1 MVPDDGHIA
10 AASANAPSSR
20 SAAVPSAVVI
30 PFTPV
35 PPPGVDNAA
44 TVMPLAA
51 AVAPIAVAPSSRA
64 VDVPSAVLM
73 PSTPVAV
80 DNAAKVLSLAQV
92 DPINALPSAA
102 ASSSWAEA
110 APDNETDDDNFL
122 SPLPSTSNATSGE
135 YLKEDTSNATSG
147 EYLKEDTS
155 TSRGDDRSSS
165 ESSSDSELPDDV
177 FEDNFTSRGADR
189 SSSESSPGSE
199 LVDDVFEDTSR
210 SYTATQVPLSLTK
223 YLTDLTSVVANYGL
237 FS

>member
-1 MVPDDGHIA
+1 MVPDDGHSA
-10 AASANAPSSR
+10 SASANAPSSR
-20 SAAVPSAVVI
+20 AVVVPSAVVL
-30 PFTPV
+30 
-35 PPPGVDNAA
+35 
-44 TVMPLAA
+44 PLAA
-51 AVAPIAVAPSSRA
+51 AVAPIAVAPSSLA

-73 PSTPVAV
+73 PSPPVPTPVAV
-80 DNAAKVLSLAQV
+80 DNAAKVLSLAQA
-92 DPINALPSAA
+92 DPNNALPSA
-102 ASSSWAEA
+102 A
-110 APDNETDDDNFL
+110 APDNETDDDDFV

>member
-1 MVPDDGHIA
+1 MVPDDGHSA
-10 AASANAPSSR
+10 SASANAPSSR
-20 SAAVPSAVVI
+20 AVVVPSAVVL
-30 PFTPV
+30 
-35 PPPGVDNAA
+35 
-44 TVMPLAA
+44 PLAA
-51 AVAPIAVAPSSRA
+51 AVAPIAVAPSSLA

-73 PSTPVAV
+73 PSPPVPTPVAV
-80 DNAAKVLSLAQV
+80 DNAAKVLSLAQA
-92 DPINALPSAA
+92 DPNNALPSAT

-110 APDNETDDDNFL
+110 APDNETDDDDFL

>member
-1 MVPDDGHIA
+1 MVPDDGHSA

-20 SAAVPSAVVI
+20 AAAVPSAVVI

-35 PPPGVDNAA
+35 PLPGVDNAA
-44 TVMPLAA
+44 TVLPLAA
-51 AVAPIAVAPSSRA
+51 AVAPIAVAPSSLA

-73 PSTPVAV
+73 PSPPVPTPVAV
-80 DNAAKVLSLAQV
+80 AVLSLAQA
-92 DPINALPSAA
+92 DPNNALPSA
-102 ASSSWAEA
+102 A
-110 APDNETDDDNFL
+110 APDNETDDDDFV